1 MEEQMKLKGRVA
13 LVTGASRGI
22 GTGIAKCMARDGADV
37 VVNYFRSEEP
47 AQQVVKEIHALGR
60 NAIAIKADVGEYQ
73 EVKSMVEQAIAKFGK
88 VDIMVANAG
97 IGGPSS
103 RLIDNVPQEF
113 YEVINNHLNGS
124 FNCAHVIL
132 PYLRTYDRGD
142 IQFISSR
149 NTETYPAYT
158 GAYTAAKSGI
168 DALTKVLAKEERYN
182 GIRVNAVAPGMV
194 ETDMSRE
201 GITSVTGKEDMREVD
216 KDLPYGRLI
225 QPEDIGNL
233 CAFLASDE
241 ASHISG
247 EVIYV
252 RGGVGAEPSPFYLP
266 GAFTKY

>member
-1 MEEQMKLKGRVA
+1 M
-13 LVTGASRGI
+13 
-22 GTGIAKCMARDGADV
+22 
-37 VVNYFRSEEP
+37 
-47 AQQVVKEIHALGR
+47 
-60 NAIAIKADVGEYQ
+60 
-73 EVKSMVEQAIAKFGK
+73 
-88 VDIMVANAG
+88 
-97 IGGPSS
+97 
-103 RLIDNVPQEF
+103 
-113 YEVINNHLNGS
+113 
-124 FNCAHVIL
+124 
-132 PYLRTYDRGD
+132 
-142 IQFISSR
+142 
-149 NTETYPAYT
+149 
-158 GAYTAAKSGI
+158 
-168 DALTKVLAKEERYN
+168 
-182 GIRVNAVAPGMV
+182 NAVAPGMV